1 MNPFRTRQIA
11 VLYIAML
18 AGTTIV
24 AASITGGYVALASA
38 LIRYGMERLV
48 VSKIAAISVGVI
60 GGEVLLDLDY
70 AEDSRAEVDMNVVGT
85 DLGTYVELQGTAEG
99 RPFDR
104 ARIDQLL
111 DTANDGLAQLFALQG
126 EALATVRR

>member
-1 MNPFRTRQIA
+1 MLFR
-11 VLYIAML
+11 
-18 AGTTIV
+18 
-24 AASITGGYVALASA
+24 S
-38 LIRYGMERLV
+38 
-48 VSKIAAISVGVI
+48 I